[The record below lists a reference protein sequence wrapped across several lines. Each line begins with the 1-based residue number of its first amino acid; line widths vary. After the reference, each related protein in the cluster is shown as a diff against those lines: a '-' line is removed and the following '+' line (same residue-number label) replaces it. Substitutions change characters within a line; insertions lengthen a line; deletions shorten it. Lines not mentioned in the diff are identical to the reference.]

1 MTTTTTRPRTSA
13 APTQRRRTGAPYG
26 AYVDGANALQIG
38 YAEPWEEVDD
48 RPVETPAS
56 VPRPEPDAE
65 PVAAPLP
72 VALPRASFVIVMAVV
87 VIVAVLGVLVLNTR
101 INENSFA
108 LDNLRSQQ
116 SALDLQE
123 QQLSQQL
130 TQLEST
136 GNLSALAAQLGLVPA
151 GTPAYITLPNGKVV
165 GVPQP
170 ANGEAVGTGDA
181 TTTDPGR

>member
-1 MTTTTTRPRTSA
+1 MTTTTTRPRTAA
-13 APTQRRRTGAPYG
+13 APSQRRRGAPYG

-38 YAEPWEEVDD
+38 YAQPWEEIDD
-48 RPVETPAS
+48 RPVEIPVTA
-56 VPRPEPDAE
+56 PRPEPDAE
-65 PVAAPLP
+65 PVAQPLP

-87 VIVAVLGVLVLNTR
+87 VIAAVLGVLVLNTR

-170 ANGEAVGTGDA
+170 ANGPAPSTGDA